1 VDSILFKPHEEKN
14 VNRKS
19 MFTSIA
25 EILII
30 FAVLTTLNIY
40 YVYLYADDI
49 CYRGIV
55 PLECVARYL
64 STMVVIQF
72 TNLVRIVQ
80 QRYIYINNYL
90 SSCISNSFR
99 ISSLSDD
106 NGSGGSVLVGNIAT
120 MYILSRYAKRNGA
133 QKFHSL
139 RIILSELN
147 YIVLLINGYYGVSV
161 LALTTWILVTAIV
174 LVLASV
180 EDSFASYVSAGYF
193 IYTFFLLFK
202 MAASCHGAASES
214 DVSKLLVQKL
224 LLDPKLETKCIEE
237 LKKFSALLNTTK
249 VEYSACGFFVLGF
262 PFLCSVFGSIFS
274 YIIIMI
280 QLN

>member
-1 VDSILFKPHEEKN
+1 ML
-14 VNRKS
+14 
-19 MFTSIA
+19 TSIA
-25 EILII
+25 EIVII
-30 FAVLTTLNIY
+30 FAVLTTFSIY

-49 CYRGIV
+49 CYSGIV
-55 PLECVARYL
+55 PPECIARYL
-64 STMVVIQF
+64 NTMVVIQF

-80 QRYIYINNYL
+80 QRYKYINKYL

-99 ISSLSDD
+99 VSSSSDG
-106 NGSGGSVLVGNIAT
+106 NGSGGSVIVGNIAT
-120 MYILSRYAKRNGA
+120 MYILSRYATRNGA

-161 LALTTWILVTAIV
+161 LAVTTWTVVTAV
-174 LVLASV
+174 ALVLASL
-180 EDSFASYVSAGYF
+180 EDSFELYVSAGYF
-193 IYTFFLLFK
+193 ICNFFLLFK

-214 DVSKLLVQKL
+214 DVSKLLAQKL

-237 LKKFSALLNTTK
+237 LKMFSALLNTTK

-262 PFLCSVFGSIFS
+262 PFLCSVFSSIFS